1 MSKTKKEFFNATKKF
16 LEEYNQI
23 DANINKLKG
32 DICNL
37 DKCSVGDLTKA
48 ISYDSIPTSKTYNIN
63 NKIEDKLVSIEDKKT
78 EKEIELYTM
87 MAIKKTLDIA
97 INNLRYVEREIIK
110 FRYINKF
117 EWFQISDKL
126 FMEERQLRRRRDIA
140 IASISIAMFG
150 RKALTEQEPIFNL
163 LEIQ

>member
-16 LEEYNQI
+16 LEEYNQM

-117 EWFQISDKL
+117 E
-126 FMEERQLRRRRDIA
+126 
-140 IASISIAMFG
+140 
-150 RKALTEQEPIFNL
+150 
-163 LEIQ
+163 

>member
-16 LEEYNQI
+16 LEEYNQM

-32 DICNL
+32 DIYNL

-48 ISYDSIPTSKTYNIN
+48 ISYDSILTSKTYNIN

-117 EWFQISDKL
+117 EWFQITDKL

-150 RKALTEQEPIFNL
+150 RQALTEQEPIFNL

>member
-16 LEEYNQI
+16 LEEYNQM

-32 DICNL
+32 DIYNL

-48 ISYDSIPTSKTYNIN
+48 ISYDSIPISKTYNIN
-63 NKIEDKLVSIEDKKT
+63 NKIEDRLVSIEDKKT

-87 MAIKKTLDIA
+87 ITIKKTLDIA

-150 RKALTEQEPIFNL
+150 RQALTEQEPIFNL